1 MFTFIGLQSQN
12 SYLYSMTIEQRK
24 LELITWITAIQ
35 SEDVIERIEDF
46 RNNPESKI
54 PDAIIQLLQESS
66 SAKLEDCVEHTSAR
80 KLLGRK

>member
-1 MFTFIGLQSQN
+1 
-12 SYLYSMTIEQRK
+12 MTIEQRK
-24 LELITWITAIQ
+24 LELITWISAIQ
-35 SEDVIERIEDF
+35 SEDVIERIEGF

-54 PDAIIQLLQESS
+54 PDAILQLLQESS